1 MGLDMYL
8 TANEYVSRTMRDP
21 NGLSI
26 DTPKRNE
33 LFDTLADRRPGWVD
47 QAGYSGISISY
58 PVAYWRKAN
67 AIHNWFV
74 QNVQDDRDECQKS
87 YVSPQN
93 LRDLREACEAV
104 LATENNSLLSV
115 SEVAVEWG
123 LAPKAGFFF
132 GSTEYDEWYY
142 QDLRYTVETINRL
155 ESKGVFDNAWTDI
168 EYQAS
173 W

>member
-8 TANEYVSRTMRDP
+8 TANEYVSRTKRDAS
-21 NGLSI
+21 GLSP
-26 DTPKRNE
+26 DTPQQNE
-33 LFDTLADRRPGWVD
+33 LFVQLADRREGWID
-47 QAGYSGISISY
+47 TAGYAGISISY
-58 PVAYWRKAN
+58 PIAYWRKAN

-87 YVSPQN
+87 YVSARN
-93 LRDLREACEAV
+93 LYELRDACEQV

-115 SEVAVEWG
+115 KEVAEEVG

-132 GSTEYDEWYY
+132 GSTDYDEWYY

-155 ESKGVFDNAWTDI
+155 EAKGVLDNAWTDI

>member
-8 TANEYVSRTMRDP
+8 TANEYVSRT
-21 NGLSI
+21 
-26 DTPKRNE
+26 KRNE
-33 LFDTLADRRPGWVD
+33 NGMLPDTPQQNELFIQLADRREGWVD
-47 QAGYSGISISY
+47 GAGYQGMTISY
-58 PVAYWRKAN
+58 PIAYWRKAN

-93 LRDLREACEAV
+93 LRDLREACTKV
-104 LATENNSLLSV
+104 VNSNYSDV
-115 SEVAVEWG
+115 PDVAVEVG

-132 GSTEYDEWYY
+132 GSQEYDEWYF
-142 QDLRYTVETINRL
+142 QDLHYTVETINRL
-155 ESKGVFDNAWTDI
+155 EKNGVFDNAWTDI